1 MKKRILSA
9 ILVLGMV
16 ISTAA
21 CGAID
26 TDDPNS
32 ASGSEESKSDSDS
45 GSKDIMF
52 VSIVTGGVAWGS
64 AQKGFEDAIEEVG
77 WSGQYVSPTTAND
90 TAGVIQLLD
99 TAVTNNVDGIVTVIL
114 DANQATDVLTRA
126 KDAGIPVVTCNTYTT
141 EDLQN
146 CWIGTDPHNM
156 GVTQAETALKYFEE
170 NGGGDDGKLTA
181 CYIQTTL
188 ETQTQNEQFQAFS
201 DTIHEKYPDAVLIQ
215 DECNSDAATASDKLA
230 ALLKSYPDMDIVVS
244 QDGYGCPGIANYVQS
259 EGLED
264 DLIVIGID
272 DSEEILNYVT
282 DGALDCT
289 IAQDFYKMGYESV
302 YYLKDI
308 MDGNPPAYAN
318 DSGTII
324 IGPDEVAEHM
334 ELLESR
340 GLL

>member
-1 MKKRILSA
+1 MKKRIVTAL
-9 ILVLGMV
+9 LTFGMV
-16 ISTAA
+16 IGMVGCGSISTDENSN
-21 CGAID
+21 D
-26 TDDPNS
+26 T
-32 ASGSEESKSDSDS
+32 GSEKKESAEEKN
-45 GSKDIMF
+45 IMF

-64 AQKGFEDAIEEVG
+64 AQKGFEDALDEVG
-77 WSGQYVSPTTAND
+77 WEGQYVSPTTAND
-90 TAGVIQLLD
+90 TSGVIQLLD
-99 TAVTNNVDGIVTVIL
+99 TAVTNKADGIVTVIL
-114 DANQATDVLTRA
+114 DANQATDVLSRA
-126 KDAGIPVVTCNTYTT
+126 KEAEIPVVTCNTYTT

-170 NGGGDDGKLTA
+170 NGGGVDGKLTA

-188 ETQTQNEQFQAFS
+188 ETQTQNEQFKAFS
-201 DTIHEKYPDAVLIQ
+201 DTIYEKYPDAVLIQ

-264 DLIVIGID
+264 QLIVIGID

-302 YYLKDI
+302 FYLQDI
-308 MDGNPPAYAN
+308 FNGNDPAFAN

-324 IGPDEVAEHM
+324 IGPDEVDEHM